1 MRSQADVILRQ
12 RPDQIQHETPQCS
25 ADHIGRKAAEVLKS
39 LSGKLGDFGR
49 RGGPKKPIPSLC
61 AEAKEHQSSSDA
73 CKGYCDDIRILPVPI
88 DLLALLVALLSF
100 HRQRSDWTG
109 FQPLQRN
116 RLASLLAITVGVVLD
131 AL

>member
-1 MRSQADVILRQ
+1 MSDLG
-12 RPDQIQHETPQCS
+12 P
-25 ADHIGRKAAEVLKS
+25 
-39 LSGKLGDFGR
+39 LSGVVRSIFSGGARTSVFRGPSITARGSAITYDF
-49 RGGPKKPIPSLC
+49 
-61 AEAKEHQSSSDA
+61 ADA
-73 CKGYCDDIRILPVPI
+73 YKGYCDDIRILPVPI

>member
-1 MRSQADVILRQ
+1 MAIVGEPKSHAEQRSNE
-12 RPDQIQHETPQCS
+12 PS
-25 ADHIGRKAAEVLKS
+25 SSWRKVANVLKS

-49 RGGPKKPIPSLC
+49 RGGPKKPIPGLPER

-73 CKGYCDDIRILPVPI
+73 YKGYWGDIRILPAPI

>member
-1 MRSQADVILRQ
+1 M
-12 RPDQIQHETPQCS
+12 S
-25 ADHIGRKAAEVLKS
+25 AAVRTKSSGRHPSVQPSSSGRKVANVLKS

-49 RGGPKKPIPSLC
+49 RGGPKKPIPGLPERDE
-61 AEAKEHQSSSDA
+61 AEEHQGSSDA
-73 CKGYCDDIRILPVPI
+73 YKGYCDDIRILPVPI